1 MTVSANSRYSTSQI
15 VMDVNQ
21 DGNDV
26 LVITSSRQVNYVIT
40 FTYYQVRAS
49 DRIDTLAYKFY
60 GNSGLWWVIAD
71 ANPEILDWSRMGNQ
85 IVSTTPGTASPTV
98 GYLLRVPNQA

>member
-1 MTVSANSRYSTSQI
+1 MISANSRYSTSNV

-21 DGNDV
+21 DGEDV
-26 LVITSSRQVNYVIT
+26 LVITPSRQVNYVVT

-49 DRIDTLAYKFY
+49 DRIDLLAYKFY
-60 GNSGLWWVIAD
+60 GNSGKWWVIAD
-71 ANPEILDWSRMGNQ
+71 ANPEIMDWSRMGEE
-85 IVSTTPGTASPTV
+85 ITSVTPGTPSPVV